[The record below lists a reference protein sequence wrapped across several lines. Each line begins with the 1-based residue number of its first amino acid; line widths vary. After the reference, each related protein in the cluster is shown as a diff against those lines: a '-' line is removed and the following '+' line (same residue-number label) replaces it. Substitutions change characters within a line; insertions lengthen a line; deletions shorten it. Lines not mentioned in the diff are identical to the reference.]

1 MKPQHYLVSNNSVY
15 HFIIPGAI
23 IGTGRWL
30 SPNDDS
36 SCSIALQSRLS
47 GVCTDVPKTQAGGS

>member
-1 MKPQHYLVSNNSVY
+1 LVSNNSVY

-23 IGTGRWL
+23 VGTGRWL

-36 SCSIALQSRLS
+36 SRSIALQSRLS
-47 GVCTDVPKTQAGGS
+47 GVCTDVQKTQAGGS